1 MKTDFFDELSDMI
14 VKTAKEFGDRAEQ
27 IYDTQKIRSRI
38 ASEERVIERMM
49 TDMGKIVYKRHG
61 KGEAMDNEIS
71 ILCQEIDQH
80 IRRLKELKDEAAGI
94 RGQKICTSCG
104 KSIDKGVSFCPYC
117 GTPCPEPDVQEKTV
131 VNSEE
136 ADAEPSEEAQ
146 YSEETT
152 EKTKQFSQKK
162 TIQSL
167 QLKKPAAGVKT
178 RKTVGVTAQNALGA
192 RQCRNRRWGTQR
204 TRKRTSAAKTKEI

>member
-152 EKTKQFSQKK
+152 EENETV
-162 TIQSL
+162 QSEEEHTE
-167 QLKKPAAGVKT
+167 PAAEETCSGSENT
-178 RKTVGVTAQNALGA
+178 EDCGSNSTECTGSETV
-192 RQCRNRRWGTQR
+192 
-204 TRKRTSAAKTKEI
+204 